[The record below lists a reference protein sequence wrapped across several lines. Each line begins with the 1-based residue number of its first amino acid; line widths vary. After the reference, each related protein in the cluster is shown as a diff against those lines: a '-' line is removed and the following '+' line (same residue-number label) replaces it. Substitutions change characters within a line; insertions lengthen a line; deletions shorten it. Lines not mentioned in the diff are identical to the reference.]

1 MDKIKLGV
9 IGLGQRG
16 SMLLDEIVKIA
27 DVEVCAVC
35 DLYTDRVEDAFNKVK
50 EKCGN

>member
-1 MDKIKLGV
+1 MEKIKLGI

-16 SMLLDEIVKIA
+16 SMLLDEIVKID

-35 DLYTDRVEDAFNKVK
+35 DSYSDRTKDASDKIRK
-50 EKCGN
+50 KC